1 MAEFLD
7 GYTGADIQ
15 AICEEATLLTI
26 RDAIEDVNI
35 KKIEISKLN
44 SDLESLRK
52 EYNEA
57 RRLKKE
63 AQISTLSSKIDSKE
77 QKLEDLNFEMLKDIK
92 IKKRELDQAID
103 KILKGADRAK
113 KAHDSI
119 SKGVEEMYR

>member
-1 MAEFLD
+1 MRE
-7 GYTGADIQ
+7 
-15 AICEEATLLTI
+15 
-26 RDAIEDVNI
+26 
-35 KKIEISKLN
+35 
-44 SDLESLRK
+44 
-52 EYNEA
+52 